1 MGRDHSTFRHA
12 ARLTFAATA
21 LSLFAL
27 PCFAGTKTIFAPG
40 VTADSGW
47 YDVNK
52 KSTANVSQIDFV
64 ACGAAAA
71 SNMLQYWQ
79 DGYTASG
86 NVLPNGA
93 PDGIGTKEY
102 AAGLGCYELA
112 IFEKYLDCWGTEGTD
127 PQLTIQWYFTGEG
140 HNVSGYAQPQPG
152 TGGFFADEYAD
163 IQSICGT
170 SLVSNVQKFDD
181 NGGWGS
187 ASSSSAALSIL
198 SKHII
203 SVLERGVGSLV
214 IHAGFLHS
222 ITLWGA
228 ELDGNGHIAAVY
240 VTDSDDAQKTQSS
253 SGMRKYNVSSG
264 DKTGSIQ
271 LVNTDYGNVEIT
283 QLFGLTAYPIPEPS
297 AFGVLAGL
305 FALAFGVSR
314 RRRKQF

>member
-1 MGRDHSTFRHA
+1 MRRDQTTFRNA

-21 LSLFAL
+21 LSLFTL

-40 VTADSGW
+40 VTADKGW

-52 KSTANVSQIDFV
+52 KSTANTSQLDFV

-79 DGYTASG
+79 DGYTAAG
-86 NVLPNGA
+86 NVLPNGT
-93 PDGIGTKEY
+93 PNGIGSKEY
-102 AAGLGCYELA
+102 AQGLGHYELA
-112 IFEKYLDCWGTEGTD
+112 IFEEYLDNWGTEGTD

-140 HNVSGYAQPQPG
+140 HNVSGYAQPKPG
-152 TGGFFADEYAD
+152 TGGFFADEYTN
-163 IQSICGT
+163 IQSVCGT
-170 SLVSNVQKFDD
+170 NLVSNVQKFDD

-187 ASSSSAALSIL
+187 AGSSSAALSIL

-203 SVLERGVGSLV
+203 SVLERGVGSIV

-228 ELDGNGHIAAVY
+228 ELDANNRLTAVY
-240 VTDSDDAQKTQSS
+240 VTDSDDAQKARSA
-253 SGMRKYNVSSG
+253 SGIRKYTVSPG
-264 DKTGSIQ
+264 DKAGSVQ
-271 LVNTDYGNVEIT
+271 LVDTVYGNVEIT

-297 AFGVLAGL
+297 AFGLLAGL
-305 FALAFGVSR
+305 FALVFGVSR
-314 RRRKQF
+314 RRRK